1 MDGTDDVLLGLN
13 EGYKGHH
20 NPRGAGQSLLRAVA
34 GVDWLPSLAQHK
46 HHLELFC
53 TLSWFVQFGLP
64 PNLFLSL
71 SSQILERLCMNKHST
86 LLTGTC
92 VNVSVTV
99 YNLQKKVLKME
110 KTHLVQFPPPDLVWG
125 CPPSLCEGGP
135 REPEY
140 HPPMTQSPC
149 GHPCDSKMPIRA
161 YCTICSDFFD
171 HSRDV
176 AAIYCGHTFHYECT
190 RHIISKLFFDI
201 GGEEE
206 STADPECLQNEL
218 DRMKALL
225 SSKERDWR
233 DKQKVVESLKDTV
246 DKQRRDLD
254 SVRKEIVEKEMLCS
268 ALRKQMTYLETQQ
281 NETQAA
287 KEEARRLRTK
297 MKTFESLDMLL
308 QGQRAEVES
317 MITDMGVSQ
326 AAVEQLSIYC
336 ISLKKEYDNLK
347 GSLKSSNDMC
357 EKLKREVLTS
367 NNKLHKA
374 TMEVNQT
381 KEDMKSLQN
390 DLANADKEISSLK
403 RKVEFLQRTLSTPTR
418 TNEALSRLVFESPA
432 PIDLKQPRLHPPA
445 DSKDIDLNMTYDVPT
460 PEDVAKKPTR
470 FQSKKMRL
478 DPAALSKHSEKSS
491 SLSKARDEDGSMD
504 PFLRNSLLFRKKTF
518 GSMLDP
524 QRKPGASPLSEI
536 RPLMKA
542 KRKKVTRPQPKIATC
557 LTLDGFLE

>member
-1 MDGTDDVLLGLN
+1 
-13 EGYKGHH
+13 
-20 NPRGAGQSLLRAVA
+20 
-34 GVDWLPSLAQHK
+34 
-46 HHLELFC
+46 
-53 TLSWFVQFGLP
+53 
-64 PNLFLSL
+64 
-71 SSQILERLCMNKHST
+71 
-86 LLTGTC
+86 
-92 VNVSVTV
+92 
-99 YNLQKKVLKME
+99 
-110 KTHLVQFPPPDLVWG
+110 
-125 CPPSLCEGGP
+125 
-135 REPEY
+135 
-140 HPPMTQSPC
+140 
-149 GHPCDSKMPIRA
+149 MPIRA

-176 AAIYCGHTFHYECT
+176 AAIHCGHTFHYECLLQWFQTAPTKTCPQCRKQVST

-201 GGEEE
+201 GGEDEC
-206 STADPECLQNEL
+206 TADPESLQNEL
-218 DRMKALL
+218 DRMRALL
-225 SSKERDWR
+225 SSKEQDWR
-233 DKQKVVESLKDTV
+233 DRQKMVDGLKDTV

-254 SVRKEIVEKEMLCS
+254 CVRKEIMEKEMLCS

-297 MKTFESLDMLL
+297 MKTFESLDVLL

-357 EKLKREVLTS
+357 EKLKREVLSS

-374 TMEVNQT
+374 TVEVNQT

-390 DLANADKEISSLK
+390 DLASADKEISSLK
-403 RKVEFLQRTLSTPTR
+403 KKMEFLQRTLSTPTR

-432 PIDLKQPRLHPPA
+432 PMELKQPHFHQPA
-445 DSKDIDLNMTYDVPT
+445 DSEDIDLNLTYDVTT
-460 PEDVAKKPTR
+460 PDDVAKKPTH
-470 FQSKKMRL
+470 FKSKKMRL
-478 DPAALSKHSEKSS
+478 DPPASSVPKHTEKKS
-491 SLSKARDEDGSMD
+491 SLSKARDEDVSMD
-504 PFLRNSLLFRKKTF
+504 PFLRNSLLFRKKTL

-524 QRKPGASPLSEI
+524 QRKIGAVRSGYDGLGGRTKFIQPSPLSEI

-542 KRKKVTRPQPKIATC
+542 KRKKVTRPQPKITTC
-557 LTLDGFLE
+557 LTLDSFLE